1 VAGSNKQQATNS
13 GILAARKLSDR
24 RYIVATQ
31 MIIRVEQSL
40 KDKVSRLAKSEGK
53 NLSELVRE
61 LLEKYTK
68 ERDMGAYIDNL
79 WDKIGRDLSK
89 NNISDSDIENMI
101 KQTRLSNAK

>member
-1 VAGSNKQQATNS
+1 M
-13 GILAARKLSDR
+13 
-24 RYIVATQ
+24 ATQ
-31 MIIRVEQSL
+31 MIIRVEPSL

-79 WDKIGRDLSK
+79 WTKIGSNLSK
-89 NNISDSDIENMI
+89 NNISESDIENAI
-101 KQTRLSNAK
+101 KQVRSSNAK

>member
-1 VAGSNKQQATNS
+1 M
-13 GILAARKLSDR
+13 
-24 RYIVATQ
+24 ATQ
-31 MIIRVEQSL
+31 MIIRVEPSL

-79 WDKIGRDLSK
+79 WTKIGSNLSK
-89 NNISDSDIENMI
+89 NNITESDVENAI
-101 KQTRLSNAK
+101 KQVRLNNAK

>member
-1 VAGSNKQQATNS
+1 ME
-13 GILAARKLSDR
+13 
-24 RYIVATQ
+24 TQ
-31 MIIRVEQSL
+31 MIVRVESSL

-79 WDKIGRDLSK
+79 WDNIGRNLSK
-89 NNISDSDIENMI
+89 NATSESDIENMI
-101 KQTRLSNAK
+101 KQTRLGNAR